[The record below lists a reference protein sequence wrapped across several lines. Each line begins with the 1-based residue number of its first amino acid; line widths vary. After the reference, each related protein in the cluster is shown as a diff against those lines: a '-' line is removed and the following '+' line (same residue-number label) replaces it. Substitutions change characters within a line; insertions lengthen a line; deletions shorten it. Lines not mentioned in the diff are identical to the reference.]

1 MAVKENNM
9 TDEIRSLIEE
19 ANYYRDLYETMAR
32 MNDLQFDTIQKQ
44 HKVIMLQDAE
54 IRKMRGETDDTSK

>member
-1 MAVKENNM
+1 M